1 MDPKPVETSL
11 VFSPAEQWVRQ
22 EGDRAKRKT
31 DTIRP
36 TERFVYRFNMGL
48 ERVTL
53 NIIEFRILTFLASR
67 PYHAFRREEI
77 VKAVTCEQFPVSN
90 VSLHQH
96 ITGLRGKLGVFRDY
110 VQRVPYIG
118 YRFKA

>member
-1 MDPKPVETSL
+1 
-11 VFSPAEQWVRQ
+11 
-22 EGDRAKRKT
+22 
-31 DTIRP
+31 
-36 TERFVYRFNMGL
+36 MGL

-77 VKAVTCEQFPVSN
+77 VSAVTTEQFPVTDRN
-90 VSLHQH
+90 LHQH
-96 ITGLRGKLGVFRDY
+96 ISGIRSKLGVFRDY

>member
-1 MDPKPVETSL
+1 MDPKPVESNMI
-11 VFSPAEQWVRQ
+11 FSPDEQWLRQ
-22 EGDRAKRKT
+22 EGNRAKRKT

-48 ERVTL
+48 ERVVL
-53 NIIEFRILTFLASR
+53 NIVEFRILTFLASR

-77 VKAVTCEQFPVSN
+77 IEAVNTEQFPVTDS
-90 VSLHQH
+90 SLHQH
-96 ITGLRGKLGVFRDY
+96 INGLRAKLGVFRDY